1 MNCGKKK
8 EIHGYFDKFIK
19 KRYYDMDQDAINFED
34 FYQMSEQFFKYR
46 GLPVLFRDILYQ
58 LLGYFYAVSDSSDET
73 LNFYL

>member
-1 MNCGKKK
+1 MLKEKAQAAEKDYFDQGFIDMNCGKKK

-46 GLPVLFRDILYQ
+46 GLPVLFRDILY
-58 LLGYFYAVSDSSDET
+58 
-73 LNFYL
+73 